1 MCMTN
6 YQEIWVES
14 LLFHDIISLNVEF
27 LPKLLLTST
36 FSHLEIKGLT
46 ISKKI
51 LYENLPVQT

>member
-14 LLFHDIISLNVEF
+14 LLFRDIFSLNVEF

-36 FSHLEIKGLT
+36 CSHLEIKGNSFMKIYLY
-46 ISKKI
+46 KK
-51 LYENLPVQT
+51 